1 MCMGGTPTYVYF
13 NPTLVH
19 PSWIS
24 PCACPTGIWK
34 PTGPQTDWDSP
45 LLQIC
50 LPSYRLGVDDM
61 SLPNPS
67 PVSSASSVLST
78 CSVNALGQGP
88 PPLARTRLQASL
100 FCSPSP
106 ILLLLPGGSF
116 LIQYAIISPSDSK
129 CSGDF
134 PFPSLSLALNLS
146 WSGLLVTFP
155 LCL

>member
-1 MCMGGTPTYVYF
+1 MCMGRTPTYVYF
-13 NPTLVH
+13 NPTIDRALDLS
-19 PSWIS
+19 PPFLDIS
-24 PCACPTGIWK
+24 MCMSHRHLEAN
-34 PTGPQTDWDSP
+34 GPKTDWYSP

-78 CSVNALGQGP
+78 CSATALGQRP
-88 PPLARTRLQASL
+88 PPLARTCLQASL

-106 ILLLLPGGSF
+106 ILLLLPRGSF
-116 LIQYAIISPSDSK
+116 LIQYAIISLSDSK

-146 WSGLLVTFP
+146 
-155 LCL
+155 